1 MGEEMKRIPVVLA
14 LGAAVL
20 FAGCGSSPS
29 NDTSNGGMQGASAAQ
44 AEVDAA
50 KQDTPLPPGATVS
63 VAITDQAGS
72 YESGYG
78 TVLVQGQAICAWFK
92 YWLSAESSND
102 AQALFAAQDAA
113 KKIPTWT
120 VYTRA
125 DQSFRDLINSVIDKA
140 NLGDPT
146 PMSEFV
152 TNNCEPTP

>member
-1 MGEEMKRIPVVLA
+1 MKRISFVLV
-14 LGAAVL
+14 LGGAMI
-20 FAGCGSSPS
+20 FAGCGSTPS
-29 NDTSNGGMQGASAAQ
+29 GDTSDGGMQGASAVE

-50 KQDTPLPPGATVS
+50 KRDTPLPPGATIS

-102 AQALFAAQDAA
+102 ARALAAAQDAA
-113 KKIPTWT
+113 KKIPTWI
-120 VYTRA
+120 VYTRG

-140 NLGDPT
+140 TLGDPT
-146 PMSEFV
+146 PMSAFV
-152 TNNCEPTP
+152 TNNCEPTQ